1 MIKITSVR
9 DAMNVK
15 RNATNV
21 SLAKCLVG
29 VGGKIFD
36 CDIL

>member
-36 CDIL
+36 CDI

>member
-9 DAMNVK
+9 DAMKVK

-21 SLAKCLVG
+21 SLAKCRVG
-29 VGGKIFD
+29 CGKIFD
-36 CDIL
+36 CDI

>member
-9 DAMNVK
+9 DPMNVK

-29 VGGKIFD
+29 RGGKIFD
-36 CDIL
+36 CDI